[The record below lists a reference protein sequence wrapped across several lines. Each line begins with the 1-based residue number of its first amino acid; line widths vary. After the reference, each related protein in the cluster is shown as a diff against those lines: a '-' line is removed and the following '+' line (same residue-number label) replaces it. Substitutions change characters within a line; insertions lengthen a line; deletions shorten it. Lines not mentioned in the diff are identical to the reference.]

1 MKKRLS
7 KIILMVMLMS
17 ITVLTACQSTPV
29 VDPEPDMPV
38 SSDDPISKPARE
50 DLEGFQ
56 QNVYVDSMQI
66 LILESFPVQV
76 HVKVMGNL
84 PDGCTSIVGSKA
96 DMVDESTF
104 ELSIFTE
111 RPEDMMCTMALVP
124 FEETIRLDV
133 EGLSAGTYTVKGF
146 DLEETFTLDIDNK

>member
-17 ITVLTACQSTPV
+17 VTVLTACQSTPV

-50 DLEGFQ
+50 DLDGFQ
-56 QNVYVDSMQI
+56 QNVYVDSIQV

-76 HVKVMGNL
+76 HVTVVGNL
-84 PDGCTSIVGSKA
+84 PDGCTSIVSSKA
-96 DMVDESTF
+96 EMVDETTF
-104 ELSIFTE
+104 QLNIYTE

-124 FEETIRLDV
+124 FEETIKLDV

-146 DLEETFTLDIDNK
+146 DFEETFTLDVDNK